1 MADAFENILGQPKVR
16 EFLRASV
23 VSERVTQAYLF
34 VGPAGS
40 NKTQAAYALAQALMC
55 PKGPRGPRGGS
66 CGACDRCGRILRRKH
81 PDVRY
86 FAPAGANG
94 YLVEQVREIVADTA
108 LSPIQAD
115 KKIYILDRVDQLGA
129 SAANAFLKTLEEP
142 ADDVV
147 MILLGRTRESVLP
160 TIVSRCQVVPF
171 RHIPASEAAGIVA
184 QNTGADPAQARQA
197 IEACGGSITS
207 AVAFL
212 RAPGS
217 ERLAFR
223 TRLFSDLA
231 MLQRADDWD
240 VVEMARALVEASK
253 APLDEVRASQEAELA
268 ENADFLAKSAIRQI
282 EARNKRQLTAKSLE
296 SLRQLTAIIRSWLR
310 DVLAVCAETPELV
323 INVDAR
329 GAIEDAARATDEAR
343 VAAALSAV
351 RRCDEAISYNV
362 SPETCIDAL
371 LFETRDALYRPRPP
385 AGTGAVR

>member
-40 NKTQAAYALAQALMC
+40 NKTQAAYALAQALLC

-184 QNTGADPAQARQA
+184 QNTGAQKAERIRKGIRSALWVSVGFCLVSSLLVCLFAAPLMGLFVEPGETEIIAVGVEYLRIEGMCYCGIGILFLLYGLFRGLGRPGVSVVLTVVSLGTRVALAYLLAPIPAVGLKG
-197 IEACGGSITS
+197 IWW
-207 AVAFL
+207 AV
-212 RAPGS
+212 PIGWV
-217 ERLAFR
+217 LA
-223 TRLFSDLA
+223 DLA
-231 MLQRADDWD
+231 G
-240 VVEMARALVEASK
+240 LVLYRRK
-253 APLDEVRASQEAELA
+253 PLP
-268 ENADFLAKSAIRQI
+268 
-282 EARNKRQLTAKSLE
+282 
-296 SLRQLTAIIRSWLR
+296 
-310 DVLAVCAETPELV
+310 AETACAPE
-323 INVDAR
+323 
-329 GAIEDAARATDEAR
+329 G
-343 VAAALSAV
+343 
-351 RRCDEAISYNV
+351 
-362 SPETCIDAL
+362 
-371 LFETRDALYRPRPP
+371 
-385 AGTGAVR
+385 

>member
-115 KKIYILDRVDQLGA
+115 KKIYILDRGDQRGA
-129 SAANAFLKTLEEP
+129 SAANAVLKTLEEP

-184 QNTGADPAQARQA
+184 QNTGAQKTER
-197 IEACGGSITS
+197 IRRGIRS
-207 AVAFL
+207 AVGVSVGFCLVSSLLVCLFAAPLMGLFVEPGETEIIAVGVEYLRIEGMCYCGIGILFL
-212 RAPGS
+212 LYGLFRGLGRPGVSVVLTVISLGTRVALAYLLAPIPAVGLKGIWWAVPIGWV
-217 ERLAFR
+217 LA
-223 TRLFSDLA
+223 DLA
-231 MLQRADDWD
+231 G
-240 VVEMARALVEASK
+240 LVLYRRK
-253 APLDEVRASQEAELA
+253 PLP
-268 ENADFLAKSAIRQI
+268 
-282 EARNKRQLTAKSLE
+282 
-296 SLRQLTAIIRSWLR
+296 
-310 DVLAVCAETPELV
+310 AETACAPE
-323 INVDAR
+323 
-329 GAIEDAARATDEAR
+329 G
-343 VAAALSAV
+343 
-351 RRCDEAISYNV
+351 
-362 SPETCIDAL
+362 
-371 LFETRDALYRPRPP
+371 
-385 AGTGAVR
+385 

>member
-40 NKTQAAYALAQALMC
+40 NKTQAAYALAQALLC

-184 QNTGADPAQARQA
+184 QNTGAQKTERIRRGIRSALWVSVGFCLVSSLLVCLFAAPLMGLFVEPGETEIIAVGVEYLRIEGMCYCGIGILFLLYGLFRGLGRPGVSVVLTVVSLGTRVALAYLLAPIPAVGLKG
-197 IEACGGSITS
+197 IWW
-207 AVAFL
+207 AV
-212 RAPGS
+212 PIGWV
-217 ERLAFR
+217 LA
-223 TRLFSDLA
+223 DLA
-231 MLQRADDWD
+231 G
-240 VVEMARALVEASK
+240 LVLYRRK
-253 APLDEVRASQEAELA
+253 PLP
-268 ENADFLAKSAIRQI
+268 
-282 EARNKRQLTAKSLE
+282 
-296 SLRQLTAIIRSWLR
+296 
-310 DVLAVCAETPELV
+310 AETACAPE
-323 INVDAR
+323 
-329 GAIEDAARATDEAR
+329 G
-343 VAAALSAV
+343 
-351 RRCDEAISYNV
+351 
-362 SPETCIDAL
+362 
-371 LFETRDALYRPRPP
+371 
-385 AGTGAVR
+385 

>member
-40 NKTQAAYALAQALMC
+40 NKTQAAYALAQALLC

-217 ERLAFR
+217 DSSPTWHA
-223 TRLFSDLA
+223 
-231 MLQRADDWD
+231 W
-240 VVEMARALVEASK
+240 
-253 APLDEVRASQEAELA
+253 APPTTGMWWRWPA
-268 ENADFLAKSAIRQI
+268 
-282 EARNKRQLTAKSLE
+282 
-296 SLRQLTAIIRSWLR
+296 RSWR
-310 DVLAVCAETPELV
+310 RRRRRSTRCAPPRRRSLPRTPTSSRSRPS
-323 INVDAR
+323 AR
-329 GAIEDAARATDEAR
+329 
-343 VAAALSAV
+343 
-351 RRCDEAISYNV
+351 
-362 SPETCIDAL
+362 
-371 LFETRDALYRPRPP
+371 
-385 AGTGAVR
+385 